1 MLAGALLFAGFYVS
15 FFGELPPYLLL
26 AGTTMAVAGLLAFG
40 GRKVWAILLGIPVA
54 FSVAFL
60 LNVIVGP

>member
-1 MLAGALLFAGFYVS
+1 VS

-26 AGTTMAVAGLLAFG
+26 AGATMAVAGLLAFG
-40 GRKVWAILLGIPVA
+40 GRKVWAILLGIPGGLLRRL
-54 FSVAFL
+54 L